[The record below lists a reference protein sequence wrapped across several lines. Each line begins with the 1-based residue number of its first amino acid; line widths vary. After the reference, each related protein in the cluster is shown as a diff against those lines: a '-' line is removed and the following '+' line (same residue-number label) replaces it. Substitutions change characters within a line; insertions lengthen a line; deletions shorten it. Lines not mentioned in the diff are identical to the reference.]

1 MKRRRF
7 REKAPEVDEPPKLT
21 DSSDSEN
28 ELPKAKKEEETEEEE
43 KAVEEQSEE
52 ESKARLEI
60 MQHLVKELQSSIYEK
75 AKKDDV
81 KKVEQ
86 DATEASIVV
95 FPSPAKLKKSI
106 SVESLGSVS
115 EPEFV
120 KESWTPSPGKKQMT
134 LAASLKKIGSEA
146 QIVKVSSPG
155 AKKAESLKDM
165 LVKQVCN
172 GLKMHSQT

>member
-52 ESKARLEI
+52 ELKARLEI
-60 MQHLVKELQSSIYEK
+60 MQHLVKELQSSIKEK

-81 KKVEQ
+81 EKVET

-95 FPSPAKLKKSI
+95 YPSPAKLRKSI

-120 KESWTPSPGKKQMT
+120 KESWTPSPGKKT
-134 LAASLKKIGSEA
+134 DDI
-146 QIVKVSSPG
+146 SSIF
-155 AKKAESLKDM
+155 EKDR
-165 LVKQVCN
+165 Q
-172 GLKMHSQT
+172 